1 MFKSEVS
8 NGAINVITAIGNPE
22 LEAIISRTL
31 YNSGNDIR
39 LRAISFDQIVTFCED
54 SVSESERWV
63 IVASSDL
70 LGFSHRE
77 FLALQRESVTCVLL
91 DLSNVPT
98 TADAINALIA
108 TNIRV
113 PMVHRATTPPR
124 RLVSAIGITGT
135 MGSPGRSTLAL
146 NLASEI
152 SELRAVTLVDSDIN
166 NLSLAFHLGLNDLMW
181 NDEKRYTL
189 SPNFHLITDQEFS
202 RDSLEQDRRYI
213 VDFGPIRKINEI
225 LTDRRSS
232 GRHQAQWLESCS
244 TLLYVV
250 KADERSL
257 AHLEQFLLE
266 RRNLPAR
273 QELIFVLN
281 QLGNSRWFRS
291 HEKVFKETTPG
302 AKFLLPLDHSIAERT
317 RTQHTTLKEISPRS
331 ALRRSIGEIARHI
344 ES

>member
-1 MFKSEVS
+1 MSKPEVRD
-8 NGAINVITAIGNPE
+8 GAINVITAIGNPE
-22 LEAIISRTL
+22 LEALISRTL
-31 YNSGNDIR
+31 FNSGNDIR
-39 LRAISFDQIVTFCED
+39 LRAISFDEVITFCEVD
-54 SVSESERWV
+54 VSENERWV

-77 FLALQRESVTCVLL
+77 FIALQQESLTCVLL
-91 DLSNVPT
+91 DSTNVPT
-98 TADAINALIA
+98 TSDAINALIA
-108 TNIRV
+108 TQIRA
-113 PMVHRATTPPR
+113 PMVHRASPPR

-146 NLASEI
+146 NLASEL
-152 SELRAVTLVDSDIN
+152 SEFQTVTLVDSDIN
-166 NLSLAFHLGLNDLMW
+166 NATLAYLLGLNDFKW
-181 NDEKRYTL
+181 SDEKRYTL
-189 SPNFHLITDQEFS
+189 SPNFHLVTEREFS
-202 RDSLEQDRRYI
+202 RDSLERDRRYI
-213 VDFGPIRKINEI
+213 VDIGPIKNVNEI

-244 TLLYVV
+244 TLIYVV
-250 KADERSL
+250 KADDRSL

-273 QELIFVLN
+273 QEIIFVLN

-291 HEKVFKETTPG
+291 HEKAFKDSAPG
-302 AKFLLPLDHSIAERT
+302 AKFLLPLDHSVTERT
-317 RTQHTTLKEISPRS
+317 RTQHTTLKEIAPRS

>member
-1 MFKSEVS
+1 MIIILILIIIMIITIIIIIIIIILIK
-8 NGAINVITAIGNPE
+8 IIIIIKILIIIIIIVI
-22 LEAIISRTL
+22 
-31 YNSGNDIR
+31 
-39 LRAISFDQIVTFCED
+39 
-54 SVSESERWV
+54 
-63 IVASSDL
+63 
-70 LGFSHRE
+70 
-77 FLALQRESVTCVLL
+77 
-91 DLSNVPT
+91 
-98 TADAINALIA
+98 
-108 TNIRV
+108 
-113 PMVHRATTPPR
+113 
-124 RLVSAIGITGT
+124 IT
-135 MGSPGRSTLAL
+135 
-146 NLASEI
+146 
-152 SELRAVTLVDSDIN
+152 
-166 NLSLAFHLGLNDLMW
+166 
-181 NDEKRYTL
+181 
-189 SPNFHLITDQEFS
+189 
-202 RDSLEQDRRYI
+202 
-213 VDFGPIRKINEI
+213 IRKINEI